1 MMLRSTMAKISL
13 ATLAVLSFGSATLS
27 ADTLSDVQKNGFVK
41 CGVDGGL
48 PGFSEVGSDGVYKG
62 IDVDLCRAVAAGVLG
77 DAKKVKYVALTA
89 KERLTALQ
97 SGEIDMLSRN
107 TTWTQTRDT
116 SLGLKFA
123 GVNYYDGQGFM
134 VTKKLGVKSAKEL
147 DGASICLQT
156 GTTTELNV
164 ADYFR
169 TNKMKYKLV
178 SYDTNDQVLKGYESG
193 RCDVLTSDQSQ
204 LYGLRIKLA
213 KPDESIVLPEVIS
226 KEPLGPVVRQGDDK
240 WFNIVRWTFNAMLTA
255 EENGV
260 TSKNADAMLKSDNP
274 DIKRLLG
281 VEGEMGKNLG
291 LSKDFA
297 FQIVK
302 QVGNYAESF
311 EATVGMGSPL
321 KIARGYNALW
331 NKGGLQYAPP
341 FR

>member
-1 MMLRSTMAKISL
+1 MLNSTIAKLSL
-13 ATLAVLSFGSATLS
+13 ATIAVLSFGSATLS
-27 ADTLSDVQKNGFVK
+27 ADTLSDVQKRGEIK

-48 PGFSEVGSDGVYKG
+48 PGFSEVGGDGVYKG
-62 IDVDLCRAVAAGVLG
+62 IDVDLCRAVAAAVFG
-77 DAKKVKYVALTA
+77 DAKKVKYVALNA
-89 KERLTALQ
+89 KERLAAVQ
-97 SGEIDMLSRN
+97 SGEIDLLSRN

-116 SLGLKFA
+116 TLGLNF
-123 GVNYYDGQGFM
+123 GVVNYYDGQGFM

-178 SYDTNDQVLKGYESG
+178 SYDTNDQVLKGYETG

-204 LYGLRIKLA
+204 LYGLRIKLE
-213 KPDESIVLPEVIS
+213 KPDQSIVLPEVIS

-240 WFNIVRWTFNAMLTA
+240 WFDIVKWTYYAMLTA
-255 EENGV
+255 EEKGI
-260 TSKNADAMLKSDNP
+260 TMKNVDEMMKSTDP

-281 VEGEMGKNLG
+281 VEGQMGENLG
-291 LSKDFA
+291 LKKDFA
-297 FQIVK
+297 YNIVK

-311 EATVGMGSPL
+311 ERTVGKGSPL
-321 KIARGYNALW
+321 KIERGYNALW
-331 NKGGLQYAPP
+331 NNGGLQYAPP